1 MEYNTQR
8 PKMEI
13 PEYGRITQ
21 KLAEHLLTIKDR
33 DQRNAAANALIN
45 IMSNSTPQFRN
56 IEEYKMKLWDHL
68 HIMTRYKL
76 DVDSPYPMP
85 DPPTEKD
92 LRVAPLAYP
101 KNKIKYRNYG
111 KNLERLLEKIKDDV
125 ADPEKKKSAAETVAY
140 YMKLVHLQW
149 NDNQHVSDDVIK
161 NDLDIIS
168 GGQLQIGDDFNLD
181 NIKGAPLKEKTG
193 REKSFRKKGFSKP
206 ARSGGGGGNP
216 KHQQFRRKR

>member
-33 DQRNAAANALIN
+33 AQRNAAANALIN
-45 IMSNSTPQFRN
+45 IMSMSTPQFRN

-68 HIMTRYKL
+68 HIMTKYKL

-85 DPPTEKD
+85 EPPSEKD
-92 LRVAPLAYP
+92 LKVAPLDYP

-111 KNLERLLEKIKDDV
+111 KNLERLLEKIQRQELDGD
-125 ADPEKKKSAAETVAY
+125 KKKSAAETVAY

-168 GGQLQIGDDFNLD
+168 KGELQIGDDFNLD
-181 NIKGAPLKEKTG
+181 NIKGSPLKETTG
-193 REKSFRKKGFSKP
+193 RGKKSFRKGFAKQQ
-206 ARSGGGGGNP
+206 GGRGGQ

>member
-68 HIMTRYKL
+68 HIMTQYKL

-85 DPPTEKD
+85 EPPSEKD

-125 ADPEKKKSAAETVAY
+125 TDPEKKKSAAETVAY

-193 REKSFRKKGFSKP
+193 REKSFRKKGFVKP
-206 ARSGGGGGNP
+206 ARSGGGGNQ